1 MRGKCWHPCCLP
13 PTASRQVAVLKAPT
27 AQQTKLERWSSL
39 AIAPSLG
46 RLQRAGEI
54 ARDAAQW
61 SLDPQVVAVLVVL
74 GSGSSGSGSAGW

>member
-1 MRGKCWHPCCLP
+1 M
-13 PTASRQVAVLKAPT
+13 AVLKSPT

-61 SLDPQVVAVLVVL
+61 SFDPQVVTVLVVV
-74 GSGSSGSGSAGW
+74 GSGRSRRMSGGEWWW